1 MRNRLVPPLERG
13 RFFDAFSRRHR
24 GRTATVRV
32 IGPKIGSQVEAR
44 DLPLAGIVPGTPG
57 GPFAI
62 DILLGAPP
70 PAANVEHRVPH
81 PDEVWVELSDL
92 GSEEALEIRSVDG
105 TQTVVQFAPGPARPI
120 MPVTD
125 SDWP

>member
-1 MRNRLVPPLERG
+1 MRNRLVPRMEWG
-13 RFFDAFSRRHR
+13 SFFDGFSRRHH
-24 GRTATVRV
+24 GRKATVRV
-32 IGPKIGSQVEAR
+32 LGPKIGSQVEAR
-44 DLPLAGIVPGTPG
+44 DLPLEGIVPGTPG

-70 PAANVEHRVPH
+70 PAANVEHRVPG
-81 PDEVWVELSDL
+81 PDQVWVELTDL
-92 GSEEALEIRSVDG
+92 GAEEALEIRSEDG
-105 TQTVVQFAPGPARPI
+105 TQTVLQFAAGPARPA